1 MKRILVLL
9 VLGITFS
16 SSAQQMALKK
26 GVVIDGI
33 KVNDSLP
40 ESYALFLPSNF
51 DTSKKW
57 PVVFIFDMDGRGKQ
71 VTGMFSRAGEQQGY
85 ILAASNNLRDSL
97 SISQNVLIANRMF
110 SSLLSLLPIAEK
122 RIYMAGFSSG
132 AQLASLIPTFIKGVG
147 GVISCGATIANMDVL
162 SSKNPFHYIGIVGDE
177 DYNYQNML
185 NAAQFLDKLKFPN
198 QLLIFEGGHEW
209 PTTDY
214 LSKAMEYL
222 TVSAM
227 GKGSVPKDKTF
238 IDESFDR
245 NLGDVSALI
254 TSNMPLRANHAL
266 EELMELYKPHKS
278 IDSLKD
284 SGKTLRKSKLF
295 KTQNRNQNTIFF
307 KENLIKDD
315 YSYYLEE
322 DILTYNYNNL
332 GWWNYQMEELKKYD
346 RSSNLF
352 ERKMGKRLKGYLN
365 ALIADNIDMLRAE
378 EVIDEEALNFLWMLK
393 TITDPADYSFY
404 LKIISY
410 SAKNEDYGTSLFYLE
425 ELFKN
430 GYTDKNE
437 LYALEGTALLRIT
450 PEFNAIVEK
459 YLKSARYDILEE

>member
-1 MKRILVLL
+1 
-9 VLGITFS
+9 
-16 SSAQQMALKK
+16 MALKK
-26 GVVIDGI
+26 GVVVDGI
-33 KVNDSLP
+33 KVNDSLA

-51 DTSKKW
+51 DISKKW
-57 PVVFIFDMDGRGKQ
+57 PVLFIFDMNGRGKQ
-71 VTGMFSRAGEQQGY
+71 VAGMFSMAGEQQGY
-85 ILAASNNLRDSL
+85 ILAASNDVRDSL

-110 SSLLSLLPIAEK
+110 RSLLSLLPVAEK
-122 RIYMAGFSSG
+122 RIYMAGFSGG
-132 AQLASLIPTFIKGVG
+132 AQLASLIPTFVKGVG
-147 GVISCGATIANMDVL
+147 GVISCGATMANMDVL

-185 NAAQFLDKLKFPN
+185 NVGQFLNKLRFPN
-198 QLLIFEGGHEW
+198 QLIIFEGGHQW
-209 PTTDY
+209 PTTEY

-222 TVSAM
+222 TISAM
-227 GKGSVPKDKTF
+227 GKGDMPKDDTF
-238 IDESFDR
+238 IDESFNR
-245 NLGDVSALI
+245 NLGEVSALI
-254 TSNMPLRANHAL
+254 TSNKPLLANHAL
-266 EELMELYKPHKS
+266 DQLIELYKPHKD

-284 SGKTLRKSKLF
+284 SGKTLKKSKLF
-295 KTQNRNQNTIFF
+295 KTRSRNQSAVFF

-332 GWWNYQMEELKKYD
+332 GWWNYQMGELKKYD
-346 RSSNLF
+346 KSTNLL

-365 ALIADNIDMLRAE
+365 ALIADNMDMLEAE
-378 EVIDEEALNFLWMLK
+378 EKIDGEALSFLWMLK
-393 TITDPADYSFY
+393 TITDPQDYSFY

-430 GYTDKNE
+430 GYTDKDK
-437 LYALEGTALLRIT
+437 LYALDGTALLRIT

-459 YLKSARYDILEE
+459 YLKSARYDILEER

>member
-1 MKRILVLL
+1 MKRILLLL
-9 VLGITFS
+9 VLGVAFS

-26 GVVIDGI
+26 GVVVDGI

-51 DTSKKW
+51 DASKKW
-57 PVVFIFDMDGRGKQ
+57 PVIFIFDMNGRGKQ
-71 VTGMFSRAGEQQGY
+71 VAGMFSRAGEQQGY
-85 ILAASNNLRDSL
+85 ILVASNNLRDSL
-97 SISQNVLIANRMF
+97 SISRNVLIANRMF
-110 SSLLSLLPIAEK
+110 RSVLSMLPVAEK

-147 GVISCGATIANMDVL
+147 GVISCGATLANVDVL

-185 NAAQFLDKLKFPN
+185 NASQFLDKLKFPN
-198 QLLIFEGGHEW
+198 QLLIFEGGHQW

-227 GKGSVPKDKTF
+227 AKGAASKDETF
-238 IDESFDR
+238 IDETFDR
-245 NLGDVSALI
+245 NLGEVSALI
-254 TSNMPLRANHAL
+254 SSNRPLRANHAL
-266 EELMELYKPHKS
+266 DELIDLYKPYKS
-278 IDSLKD
+278 TDSLKD

-315 YSYYLEE
+315 YAYYLEE

-332 GWWNYQMEELKKYD
+332 GWWNYQMGELKKYNG
-346 RSSNLF
+346 STNLF

-365 ALIADNIDMLRAE
+365 ALIADNLDMLEAE

-393 TITDPADYSFY
+393 TITEPEDYSFY

-410 SAKNEDYGTSLFYLE
+410 SAKNEDYGTSIFYLE

-437 LYALEGTALLRIT
+437 LYSLEGTALLRIT
-450 PEFNAIVEK
+450 PEFNAVVEK
-459 YLKSARYDILEE
+459 YLKSARYDILDE